1 MIICVTGPT
10 QVNDDDQKLTISQMF
25 NILFDEPTDIF
36 LNVGDNSGLDSI
48 VRKVAIE
55 KSIKTQLFMV
65 QDTSDMRMVD
75 ASLGGILYAF
85 PDKDCPAEVT
95 PDNPFCDSESNIW
108 ATIAYAKSKDIKIK
122 IYPLVE
128 ISIPGWLY

>member
-10 QVNDDDQKLTISQMF
+10 QVDEDQELVISQMF
-25 NILFDEPTDIF
+25 NILFDKPTDIF
-36 LNVGDNSGLDSI
+36 LNVGDNSGVDSI
-48 VRKVAIE
+48 IRGVAIE
-55 KSIKTQLFMV
+55 KGIKTQFFIG
-65 QDTSDMRMVD
+65 QKNKEKVD

-85 PDKDCPAEVT
+85 PDKECPAEVT
-95 PDNPFCDSESNIW
+95 PDNPFCNSESNIW

-122 IYPLVE
+122 MYPLVE

>member
-10 QVNDDDQKLTISQMF
+10 QVDEDQELVISEMF

-36 LNVGDNSGLDSI
+36 LNVGDDSGINSI
-48 VRKVAIE
+48 IRKVAI
-55 KSIKTQLFMV
+55 KKGIKTQFFIG
-65 QDTSDMRMVD
+65 QKNKEKVD
-75 ASLGGILYAF
+75 ASSGGILYAF
-85 PDKDCPAEVT
+85 PDKECPAEVT
-95 PDNPFCDSESNIW
+95 PDNPFCNSESNIW

-122 IYPLVE
+122 MYPLVE

>member
-10 QVNDDDQKLTISQMF
+10 QINEDQELVISQMF

-36 LNVGDNSGLDSI
+36 LNVGDNSGVDSI
-48 VRKVAIE
+48 IRKVAIE
-55 KSIKTQLFMV
+55 KGIKTQFFIG
-65 QDTSDMRMVD
+65 QKNKKKVD
-75 ASLGGILYAF
+75 ASLGGILYSF
-85 PDKDCPAEVT
+85 PDKECPAEVT
-95 PDNPFCDSESNIW
+95 PNNPFCNSESNIW

-122 IYPLVE
+122 MYPLVE

>member
-10 QVNDDDQKLTISQMF
+10 QVNEDQKLVISQMF

-36 LNVGDNSGLDSI
+36 LNVGDNSGVDSI
-48 VRKVAIE
+48 IREVAIE
-55 KSIKTQLFMV
+55 KSIKTQFFIG
-65 QDTSDMRMVD
+65 QKNKEKVD

-85 PDKDCPAEVT
+85 PDKECPAEIT
-95 PDNPFCDSESNIW
+95 PDNPFCNSESNIW

-128 ISIPGWLY
+128 ISIPSWLY